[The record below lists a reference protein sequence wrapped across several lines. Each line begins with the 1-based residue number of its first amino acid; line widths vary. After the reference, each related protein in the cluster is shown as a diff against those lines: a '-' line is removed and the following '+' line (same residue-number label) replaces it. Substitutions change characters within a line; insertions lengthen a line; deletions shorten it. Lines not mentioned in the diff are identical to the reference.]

1 MRLTVGLFCRSGVRE
16 QTERETERET
26 GTETGAGE
34 SAAHTEGSYAS
45 CMNSGTQVGL
55 RRPVGEKP
63 SVLVLALPL
72 LLALLVLRA
81 ESFSPLLN
89 TACTPSELV
98 LSIPFDRFFAI
109 GERPNDDDDDDDD
122 VRGRSS
128 LFSAS
133 EVWPICW
140 LRGWA
145 GNIIGDNGC
154 LEEISDSTLISL
166 ELEGSD

>member
-1 MRLTVGLFCRSGVRE
+1 
-16 QTERETERET
+16 
-26 GTETGAGE
+26 
-34 SAAHTEGSYAS
+34 
-45 CMNSGTQVGL
+45 MNSGTQVGL

-109 GERPNDDDDDDDD
+109 GERRNDDDDDD
-122 VRGRSS
+122 VRRRSS

-154 LEEISDSTLISL
+154 LGEISDSTLLPL